1 MIRNVAE
8 MPGQTPR
15 NLCRIFT
22 VIFKPAAV
30 LVLLLLALVTGSPPA
45 QAQDADVWVQIEAQ
59 PDLAGAE
66 DRARAYAALF
76 PETNGFRLRS
86 GWYAIVLG
94 PFSPAEAERRL
105 ATLSSQRLIPTDSF
119 IAFSRNLGDRFWPP
133 EGAALPADPVSAE
146 VAPEVATEPTVTLAK
161 IPDETRAE
169 ARDSEVLLTE
179 DQRKDLQT
187 ALQWFGFYEGGID
200 GAYGPGTRASMAA
213 WQEAQ
218 GMLEPTGIL
227 TSRQRADLM
236 ASYADETAAFG
247 FATLTDDEAGITLIL
262 PLGLVEF
269 DHYEPPFVHFRS
281 KDPQGP
287 QIILISQPGD
297 QAAFSGLYDVLQTLE
312 TVPMT
317 GERSRDE
324 ARFRINGLSDTT
336 STTVFAELRGGL
348 IKGWMLISTPGNEVR
363 DGRILQ
369 AMESSFVT
377 DSARALD
384 PGMVPMGAETRAGL
398 LSGLEVRKP
407 RFSRSGF
414 FIDAAGTVLTTAEA
428 VNACGR
434 ITLDRGTEATVTLAD
449 SASGLALI
457 TPTTPL
463 APRAVAELQLAPE
476 RIGTEV
482 MVAGYAYEDRLPAP
496 VMTFGTL
503 EDVTGLNGEA
513 GVKRLAIET
522 LAGDAGGPVL
532 DATGAVIGMLLPA
545 PADSARLLPAGVQF
559 AASASEIARVL
570 APSGVTLLQSARRS
584 ALAPA
589 DLAEAGGGMTV
600 LVSCWD

>member
-1 MIRNVAE
+1 MIFRPVAVFALLFLTLL
-8 MPGQTPR
+8 PVAG
-15 NLCRIFT
+15 
-22 VIFKPAAV
+22 PAR
-30 LVLLLLALVTGSPPA
+30 A
-45 QAQDADVWVQIEAQ
+45 QEANVWVQIEAQ

-76 PETNGFRLRS
+76 PETSGFRLRS

-94 PFSPAEAERRL
+94 PYSSAEAEQRL
-105 ATLSSQRLIPTDSF
+105 ANLTGQSLIPADSF
-119 IAFSRNLGDRFWPP
+119 ITFTRALGDRFWPP
-133 EGAALPADPVSAE
+133 EGAALPADPVT
-146 VAPEVATEPTVTLAK
+146 PEVVAEPTVIAAA
-161 IPDETRAE
+161 IPDETRSE
-169 ARDSEVLLTE
+169 ARDSEALLSE
-179 DQRKDLQT
+179 AQRKDLQT
-187 ALQWFGFYEGGID
+187 ALQWFGFYEGDID
-200 GAYGPGTRASMAA
+200 GAYGPGTRNSMAA

-227 TSRQRADLM
+227 TSRQRATLL
-236 ASYADETAAFG
+236 AAYADETAAFG
-247 FATLTDDEAGITLIL
+247 FASLTDDKAGITLTL

-269 DHYEPPFVHFRS
+269 DHYEPPFVHFRP
-281 KDPQGP
+281 KTAGGP
-287 QIILISQPGD
+287 QIVLISQPGD
-297 QAAFSGLYDVLQTLE
+297 QAAFSGLYDILQTLE

-324 ARFRINGLSDTT
+324 ARFRIKGVNDTT
-336 STTVFAELRGGL
+336 STTIYAELKGGL
-348 IKGWMLISTPGNEVR
+348 IKGWMLISAPGNDQR

-369 AMESSFVT
+369 AMEQSFTT
-377 DSARALD
+377 DSASALD

-414 FIDAAGTVLTTAEA
+414 FIDGSGTVLTTVDA
-428 VNACGR
+428 VTACGR
-434 ITLDRGTEATVTLAD
+434 ITLDRATEATVTLTDA
-449 SASGLALI
+449 ATGLALVS
-457 TPTTPL
+457 PAAPL

-482 MVAGYAYEDRLPAP
+482 MVAGYSYEDRLPAP

-513 GVKRLAIET
+513 GLKRLTIET

-532 DATGAVIGMLLPA
+532 DATGAVIGLLLPP
-545 PADSARLLPAGVQF
+545 PAGTARQLPAGVQF
-559 AASASEIARVL
+559 AASAAEIARVL
-570 APSGVTLLQSARRS
+570 APAGVTPLQAARS
-584 ALAPA
+584 TALAPA
-589 DLAEAGGGMTV
+589 DLAETGSGMTV

>member
-1 MIRNVAE
+1 M
-8 MPGQTPR
+8 
-15 NLCRIFT
+15 FT
-22 VIFKPAAV
+22 VIFRPVAVFALLFLTLLPVAGPAR
-30 LVLLLLALVTGSPPA
+30 A
-45 QAQDADVWVQIEAQ
+45 QEANVWVQIEAQ

-76 PETNGFRLRS
+76 PETSGFRLRS

-94 PFSPAEAERRL
+94 PYSSAEAEQRL
-105 ATLSSQRLIPTDSF
+105 ANLTGQSLIPADSF
-119 IAFSRNLGDRFWPP
+119 ITFTRALGDRFWPP
-133 EGAALPADPVSAE
+133 EGAALPADPVT
-146 VAPEVATEPTVTLAK
+146 PEVVAEPTVIAAA
-161 IPDETRAE
+161 IPDETRSE
-169 ARDSEVLLTE
+169 ARDSEALLSE
-179 DQRKDLQT
+179 AQRKDLQT
-187 ALQWFGFYEGGID
+187 ALQWFGFYEGDID
-200 GAYGPGTRASMAA
+200 GAYGPGTRNSMAA

-227 TSRQRADLM
+227 TSRQRATLL
-236 ASYADETAAFG
+236 AAYADETAAFG
-247 FATLTDDEAGITLIL
+247 FASLTDDKAGITLTL

-269 DHYEPPFVHFRS
+269 DHYEPPFVHFRP
-281 KDPQGP
+281 KTAGGP
-287 QIILISQPGD
+287 QIVLISQPGD
-297 QAAFSGLYDVLQTLE
+297 QAAFSGLYDILQTLE

-324 ARFRINGLSDTT
+324 ARFRIKGVNDTT
-336 STTVFAELRGGL
+336 STTIYAELKGGL
-348 IKGWMLISTPGNEVR
+348 IKGWMLISAPGNDQR

-369 AMESSFVT
+369 AMEQSFTT
-377 DSARALD
+377 DSASALD

-414 FIDAAGTVLTTAEA
+414 FIDGSGTVLTTVDA
-428 VNACGR
+428 VTACGR
-434 ITLDRGTEATVTLAD
+434 ITLDRATEATVTLTDA
-449 SASGLALI
+449 ATGLALVS
-457 TPTTPL
+457 PAAPL

-482 MVAGYAYEDRLPAP
+482 MVAGYSYEDRLPAP

-513 GVKRLAIET
+513 GLKRLTIET

-532 DATGAVIGMLLPA
+532 DATGAVIGLLLPP
-545 PADSARLLPAGVQF
+545 PAGTARQLPAGVQF
-559 AASASEIARVL
+559 AASAAEIARVL
-570 APSGVTLLQSARRS
+570 APAGVTPLQAARS
-584 ALAPA
+584 TALAPA
-589 DLAEAGGGMTV
+589 DLAETGSGMTV